1 MLSRRRA
8 PQGSMEIARAVSAE
22 SSSEAATGKPLGTRQ
37 FLPSSLLLLVP
48 AGILVIVGIVVP
60 VVGTVYFSLSP
71 YRFPTLALD
80 FTLQHWVNLVSSPV
94 FSTALFNT
102 VRVWLLT
109 LVIVTLI
116 AYPVSIFLT
125 FGVESTEIRVLLLI
139 LAVIPFWTS
148 LLIRIVAWRPLLGT
162 QGAINLLLL
171 KLGIINEPFSWL
183 LFSEPAMLIG
193 MVQVYSIFMVGPLA
207 LSMGSIDRTVL
218 EAARDLGATQ
228 WKVFWHFVVPLSRP
242 GLIVGAIFI
251 TIAVMGEFAI
261 PAALSGRK
269 VNLLG
274 NLIVTQVSSLRW
286 GQASAAGVILAILA
300 LVIVGLLLRSADL
313 RRRI

>member
-1 MLSRRRA
+1 MVSR
-8 PQGSMEIARAVSAE
+8 PSHQGSLDVAPTVPAAAVE
-22 SSSEAATGKPLGTRQ
+22 TRPGKPLARHRV
-37 FLPSSLLLLVP
+37 LPHSLLLLVP
-48 AGILVIVGIVVP
+48 ASILVLVGIVIP
-60 VVGTVYFSLSP
+60 VVGTVYFSVSP
-71 YRFPTLALD
+71 HRFPTLAFD
-80 FTLQHWVNLVSSPV
+80 FTLQHWVSLVSSPV
-94 FSTALFNT
+94 FGTALFNT

-116 AYPVSIFLT
+116 AYPVAFFLT
-125 FGVESTEIRVLLLI
+125 FGIASTEVRVLLLV

-148 LLIRIVAWRPLLGT
+148 LLIRTVAWRPLLGT

-171 KLGIINEPFSWL
+171 KLGVIDEPMSWL

-207 LSMGSIDRTVL
+207 LSMGSIDRSVL

-251 TIAVMGEFAI
+251 TIAVMGEFAV

-274 NLIVTQVSSLRW
+274 NIVVTQVSSLRW
-286 GQASAAGVILAILA
+286 GQASAAGVILALLA
-300 LVIVGLLLRSADL
+300 LAIVAVLLRSVDL

>member
-1 MLSRRRA
+1 MVSRPPRQDPIDA
-8 PQGSMEIARAVSAE
+8 VPLVSAAPSAQAVRE
-22 SSSEAATGKPLGTRQ
+22 QLAARRG
-37 FLPSSLLLLVP
+37 LPYALLLLVP
-48 AGILVIVGIVVP
+48 AALLVIVGIVIP
-60 VVGTVYFSLSP
+60 VLGTVYFSVSP
-71 YRFPTLALD
+71 HRFPTLAFD
-80 FTLQHWVNLVSSPV
+80 FTLQHWVSLISSPV
-94 FSTALFNT
+94 FSTALINT
-102 VRVWLLT
+102 IRVWLLT
-109 LVIVTLI
+109 LLLVTLI
-116 AYPVSIFLT
+116 AYPVAFFLT
-125 FGVESTEIRVLLLI
+125 FGIESTEIRVLLLV

-148 LLIRIVAWRPLLGT
+148 LLIRTVAWRPLLGT

-171 KLGIINEPFSWL
+171 KLGVIDEPISWL

-218 EAARDLGATQ
+218 EAARDLGASQ

-251 TIAVMGEFAI
+251 TIAVMGEFAV

-274 NLIVTQVSSLRW
+274 NIVVTQVSSLRW
-286 GQASAAGVILAILA
+286 GQASAAGVILAVLA
-300 LVIVGLLLRSADL
+300 LAVVAVLLRSVDL

>member
-8 PQGSMEIARAVSAE
+8 TQGSMEIARAVSAE
-22 SSSEAATGKPLGTRQ
+22 SSSEAATGKPLATRQ
-37 FLPSSLLLLVP
+37 FLPSLLLLVP
-48 AGILVIVGIVVP
+48 AGMLVIVGIVVP

-80 FTLQHWVNLVSSPV
+80 FTLEHWVNLVSSPV

-102 VRVWLLT
+102 IRVWLLT
-109 LVIVTLI
+109 LIIVILI
-116 AYPVSIFLT
+116 AYPVSVFLT
-125 FGVESTEIRVLLLI
+125 FGVESTEIRVLLLV

-171 KLGIINEPFSWL
+171 RFGIINEPVSWL

-207 LSMGSIDRTVL
+207 LSIGSIDRTVL